1 MICLNEDNILHNIQD
16 VINVI
21 PEITDKLEFKKILKN
36 IFEKSFFNQF
46 NTSIFD
52 EKNVQKYFND
62 SEILKTEKSNFNEEN
77 NTLYNFSMS
86 KNDIQNLFNSKID
99 NTLNK
104 NFNKKIKKDILENYF
119 SENYIFNNNQNLIFS
134 KDFDLDHLNSA
145 NQSPKSCFLSIDQND
160 YIQLKQNKK
169 IFLVNKN
176 IFEKCISNL
185 KNENIEKSYQNIEI
199 KKNLELIF
207 ENFNQDNRQK
217 NINQKFNNLS
227 DLQDIYYMNTNEFS
241 SITES
246 KNFVQTLYI
255 KNFDDLKSW
264 MNLVKEKI
272 AFFKKDG
279 VFHLEFKIHPKNLG
293 SINVILKSYKS
304 KLKLHVFSEH
314 SEVRGVLKSSLE
326 ELRKSLLD
334 NGILLDSAMISNHFI
349 KDFLHYKS
357 DNIFNNIENQNQY
370 RLNEKNN
377 EFNKDRKKNKKEQLN
392 LNKIENDNIYK
403 NKIQYIFNQDHTR
416 IDMYA

>member
-1 MICLNEDNILHNIQD
+1 MIYLNENNILHNIQEA
-16 VINVI
+16 INVI
-21 PEITDKLEFKKILKN
+21 PEITNKLEFQKILEN

-46 NTSIFD
+46 NTEIFD
-52 EKNVQKYFND
+52 SKDVQKFNS
-62 SEILKTEKSNFNEEN
+62 SEILNTNKSNSNEDNDISDSFN
-77 NTLYNFSMS
+77 MS
-86 KNDIQNLFNSKID
+86 KNEIQNLLNSKID
-99 NTLNK
+99 NKLKK
-104 NFNKKIKKDILENYF
+104 NFNKKIKTDILENFF
-119 SENYIFNNNQNLIFS
+119 SENYIFNDNQSLIFS
-134 KDFDLDHLNSA
+134 KDFDLSHLNSE
-145 NQSPKSCFLSIDQND
+145 NIQLSKDRFLFTNHND
-160 YIQLKQNKK
+160 YTPSKQNTKNFSVNKK
-169 IFLVNKN
+169 IF
-176 IFEKCISNL
+176 ERCISNL
-185 KNENIEKSYQNIEI
+185 KNENIEKLYQNTEI
-199 KKNLELIF
+199 KNNLEFIF
-207 ENFNQDNRQK
+207 KNFNQENQK

-227 DLQDIYYMNTNEFS
+227 NLQDIHYMNTNEFF
-241 SITES
+241 SITEDA
-246 KNFVQTLYI
+246 KFVQTLYI

-264 MNLVKEKI
+264 VNVVKEKI

-314 SEVRGVLKSSLE
+314 SEVRNILKSSLE

-334 NGILLDSAMISNHFI
+334 NGILLDSAMISNHCI
-349 KDFLHYKS
+349 KDFIHYKS

-377 EFNKDRKKNKKEQLN
+377 DFTKERKKNKKEQIN
-392 LNKIENDNIYK
+392 LDKLKNNSIYK